1 MDFLTIFLIISLIAL
16 AIFTF
21 VIFRHIKK
29 KQNIPRLETKG
40 ILTKVT
46 VSEYRGEESSFYVN
60 YKVDGKDYIAILG
73 DAGAKNIFKSTPV
86 GTQVTI
92 LYNPDNPQDAY
103 AELRD
108 CS

>member
-29 KQNIPRLETKG
+29 KQNIPRLETEG
-40 ILTKVT
+40 VLTKIT
-46 VSEYRGEESSFYVN
+46 MAKYRGEETGFYVK
-60 YKVDGKDYIAILG
+60 YKVDGKEYLAILG
-73 DAGAKNIFKSTPV
+73 DAGAKNIFKTTPV
-86 GTQVTI
+86 GTKVTV

-108 CS
+108 LN

>member
-16 AIFTF
+16 VIFTF

-29 KQNIPRLETKG
+29 KQNIPRLETEG
-40 ILTKVT
+40 VLTKIT
-46 VSEYRGEESSFYVN
+46 MAKYRGEETGFYVK
-60 YKVDGKDYIAILG
+60 YKVDEKEYLAILG
-73 DAGAKNIFKSTPV
+73 DAGAKNIFKTTPV
-86 GTQVTI
+86 GTKVTV

-108 CS
+108 LS